1 MLITRDIRLIIYGLV
16 VSAYMAIS
24 YEVFKDLMKTP
35 IDFNSIITSTIAG
48 LGSLGVGIV
57 VFFTLIYKKRLDW
70 LQPQNCT

>member
-1 MLITRDIRLIIYGLV
+1 VLITRDIRLIVYGLV

-35 IDFNSIITSTIAG
+35 IDFNSIIASAIAG

-57 VFFTLIYKKRLDW
+57 VFFTLIYKKRLD
-70 LQPQNCT
+70 